1 MGNPGPQKSR
11 IGRAVRMIVESI
23 DLRCY
28 GKLFYSRQ
36 GGRGCFVGV
45 LDPRIRGIGRAVRMI
60 VNPLSLAPLAF
71 FPFSLLIV
79 TCLGPIAHPSIHKLL
94 CNQIPHYQCPFE
106 FVPLFVGCH
115 RLPQPTS
122 HGPRLVSK
130 SLPKW
135 STKGV
140 KRKCIQKLK
149 VLR

>member
-1 MGNPGPQKSR
+1 MWGAPEFENRK
-11 IGRAVRMIVESI
+11 GRPNNCQTI

-28 GKLFYSRQ
+28 MKLFCSQQ
-36 GGRGCFVGV
+36 GGGCFVGGG
-45 LDPRIRGIGRAVRMI
+45 PQNRGIERTVRMI
-60 VNPLSLAPLAF
+60 VNPLSLGPLAF

-122 HGPRLVSK
+122 HGPHLVSK
-130 SLPKW
+130 SLPKR
-135 STKGV
+135 SPKFSPSGPP
-140 KRKCIQKLK
+140 KE
-149 VLR
+149 